1 MTLKPALLIKYVEI
15 ARRSLLLTG
24 SEHRVF
30 FEDPIS
36 LGLLILDALFVVG
49 SAGRDL
55 RDASKR
61 RAVAADLSGQATSR

>member
-1 MTLKPALLIKYVEI
+1 MKPALLIKYVEI

-24 SEHRVF
+24 GEHRVF

-49 SAGRDL
+49 SA
-55 RDASKR
+55 
-61 RAVAADLSGQATSR
+61 RA